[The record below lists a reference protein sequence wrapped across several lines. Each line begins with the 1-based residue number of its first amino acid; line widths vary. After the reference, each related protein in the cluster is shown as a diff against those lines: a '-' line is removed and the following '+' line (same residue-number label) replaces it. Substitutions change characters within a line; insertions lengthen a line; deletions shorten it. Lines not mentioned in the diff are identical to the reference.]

1 MTKAAI
7 PAVVTGK
14 PDLDRALSSM
24 KPNSDEITAQAR
36 NVERLE
42 PLPAT
47 ASLADVIARLNAV
60 VARLQ

>member
-7 PAVVTGK
+7 PAVLTGK
-14 PDLDRALSSM
+14 PDLDRALASM
-24 KPNSDEITAQAR
+24 KQNIDVITAQAR
-36 NVERLE
+36 NVQRLE

-47 ASLADVIARLNAV
+47 ASLADVIERLNAV

>member
-7 PAVVTGK
+7 PAVLTGK

-24 KPNSDEITAQAR
+24 KQNIDEITAQAR
-36 NVERLE
+36 NVTRLE

-47 ASLADVIARLNAV
+47 ASLADVIERLNV
-60 VARLQ
+60 IVARLQ

>member
-7 PAVVTGK
+7 PAVLTGK

-24 KPNSDEITAQAR
+24 KQNIDEITAQAR
-36 NVERLE
+36 NVDRLS
-42 PLPAT
+42 PLPST

-60 VARLQ
+60 LARLQ

>member
-7 PAVVTGK
+7 PAVLTGK

-24 KPNSDEITAQAR
+24 KQNIDEITAQAR
-36 NVERLE
+36 NVTRLD
-42 PLPAT
+42 PLPSTAT
-47 ASLADVIARLNAV
+47 LADVIERLNAV

>member
-1 MTKAAI
+1 MSKAAI
-7 PAVVTGK
+7 PAVLTGK

-24 KPNSDEITAQAR
+24 KQNIDAITGQAR

-47 ASLADVIARLNAV
+47 ATLADVIERLNAV

>member
-7 PAVVTGK
+7 PSVVTGK

-24 KPNSDEITAQAR
+24 KQNLDAITGQAR
-36 NVERLE
+36 NTTRLE

-47 ASLADVIARLNAV
+47 ASLADVIARLNAI

>member
-7 PAVVTGK
+7 PAVLTGK

-24 KPNSDEITAQAR
+24 KQNIDEITAQAR
-36 NVERLE
+36 NVEKLE
-42 PLPAT
+42 PLPTTAT
-47 ASLADVIARLNAV
+47 LADVIARLNVV

>member
-7 PAVVTGK
+7 PAVLTGK

-24 KPNSDEITAQAR
+24 KQNIDEITAQAR
-36 NVERLE
+36 NVEKLE

-47 ASLADVIARLNAV
+47 ASLAEVIDRLNAV

>member
-7 PAVVTGK
+7 PAVLTGK

-24 KPNSDEITAQAR
+24 KQNIDEITAQAR

-47 ASLADVIARLNAV
+47 ASLADVIERLNAV